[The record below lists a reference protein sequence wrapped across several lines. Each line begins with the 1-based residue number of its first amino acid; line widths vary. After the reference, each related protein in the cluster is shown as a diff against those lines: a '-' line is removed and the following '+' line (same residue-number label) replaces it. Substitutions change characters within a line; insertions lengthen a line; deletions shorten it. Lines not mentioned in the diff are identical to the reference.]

1 MVTQLIRGGGLMRES
16 ALGIITGAFLLAL
29 HIGIAAQERISPT
42 DAAKYVGKNATVCG
56 QVASS
61 NYSSRSRRRP
71 TFLNLDRPYPN
82 HIFTALIWGEDRD
95 KFSTSPDTAY
105 NGKRICVTG
114 TISSYQGQPQLVVRN
129 PSQISPQ

>member
-42 DAAKYVGKNATVCG
+42 DAAKYVGKNAIVCG

-61 NYSSRSRRRP
+61 NFASRSRRRP

-82 HIFTALIWGEDRD
+82 HIFTALIWGEDRA
-95 KFSTSPDTAY
+95 KFSIPLEAAY
-105 NGKRICVTG
+105 SGKKICVTG
-114 TISSYQGQPQLVVRN
+114 MISSYKGQPEIVVRD
-129 PSQISPQ
+129 PSQIVPG

>member
-42 DAAKYVGKNATVCG
+42 DAAKYVGKNAIVCG

-61 NYSSRSRRRP
+61 NFASRSRRRP

-82 HIFTALIWGEDRD
+82 HVFTALIWGENRK
-95 KFSTSPDTAY
+95 KFSSPPETTFS
-105 NGKRICVTG
+105 GKRICVTG
-114 TISSYQGQPQLVVRN
+114 TVSSYRRQPQIIVAE
-129 PSQISPQ
+129 PSQITAE